1 MDNFNQLTSKDNKK
15 KIDFIKNYLKKIFQK
30 IKPKK
35 ISLLKKNDK
44 IGIKDISEDNKSQ
57 ISMKKAFI
65 FSYYSNKLVNL
76 EK

>member
-57 ISMKKAFI
+57 ISIKKNI
-65 FSYYSNKLVNL
+65 Y
-76 EK
+76 